1 MNDAEARS
9 TDKPATSG
17 TEPDSSRSDDAA
29 EQRWSLFAWGAE
41 QLKRLAALRNA
52 GAVSLRQNL
61 QDELARDAD
70 SGTNF
75 TPEERILLSN
85 ILRLREVRVD
95 DVMIPRAD
103 IDSVE
108 DSVPL
113 ARLMEIFR
121 ESGHSRMPVYHDG
134 LDDPRGMVHIKD
146 LMAYFAARATEA
158 ADNRASLAA
167 DDTAR
172 PDPAEAGDADADEGP
187 TAGERD
193 GAAALGEDAGS
204 APATLSSSHD
214 AVDDGDAAGTVLAE
228 AADQGDARS
237 NRSVGFDLSSVDLSL
252 PLSDTGLIRPVLFVP
267 PSMPATDLMAKMQAD
282 RVQMALVIDEYG
294 GTDGLVSLED
304 VVETV
309 VGDIEDEHDED
320 EDAMIEKVAEGVWVA
335 DPRVPVEEMEEA
347 IGADFELGDLGEEI
361 DTLGGLVFTL
371 VGRVPVRGE
380 LITSRELPRLE
391 FEVLDADPRRI
402 KRLRIRTKR
411 PDPRLV
417 EARRR
422 LRRPDTAA

>member
-9 TDKPATSG
+9 TDKPAPSG
-17 TEPDSSRSDDAA
+17 DEASSKRSDDTA
-29 EQRWSLFAWGAE
+29 EQRWSPFAWAAE
-41 QLKRLAALRNA
+41 QLKRLAALRTN
-52 GAVSLRQNL
+52 GSVSLRQNL
-61 QDELARDAD
+61 QDELAREAD

-158 ADNRASLAA
+158 ADSRACDAA
-167 DDTAR
+167 DAAAAAETTAQAAPPAKTAGSDEDAQAPGGPATADT
-172 PDPAEAGDADADEGP
+172 PSGDAEA
-187 TAGERD
+187 TD
-193 GAAALGEDAGS
+193 G
-204 APATLSSSHD
+204 
-214 AVDDGDAAGTVLAE
+214 
-228 AADQGDARS
+228 RS
-237 NRSVGFDLSSVDLSL
+237 NRSVGFGLSPVDLSL

-335 DPRVPVEEMEEA
+335 DPRVPVEEMEAA

-411 PDPRLV
+411 PDARLV

-422 LRRPDTAA
+422 MRRPDTAA

>member
-1 MNDAEARS
+1 MNDVEARS

-17 TEPDSSRSDDAA
+17 TESGSSRSDDAA

-41 QLKRLAALRNA
+41 LMKRLAALRSA

-61 QDELARDAD
+61 QDELAREAD

-158 ADNRASLAA
+158 ADNRACDAA
-167 DDTAR
+167 DAAAAAAGENDAHTAK
-172 PDPAEAGDADADEGP
+172 PAE
-187 TAGERD
+187 T
-193 GAAALGEDAGS
+193 S
-204 APATLSSSHD
+204 
-214 AVDDGDAAGTVLAE
+214 DAAGADDRAQGTDDPASEDTPPGEAE
-228 AADQGDARS
+228 ATEARS

-380 LITSRELPRLE
+380 LITSRDLPRLE

-411 PDPRLV
+411 PDARLV

-422 LRRPDTAA
+422 MRRPDNAA